1 MVKFR
6 TSKKIFIH
14 IDCDSFFAECEILKN
29 PQLKNEYVLVGR
41 EIVVA
46 CNYKTKALW
55 ITTGMP
61 VWKAEEILK
70 GRWIFLEGDH
80 SFYSL
85 VSRKMMKYLKENTLS
100 IEPFSID
107 EAFCEITGLPELY
120 KLNLEDY
127 ILKLQKDVVEYIW
140 VPVSIWVSTTRIKA
154 KIFSKLNKPL
164 GVFIDISN
172 SRETFEELP
181 LDIVPF
187 IGKSM
192 QNKLKYSCENVYD
205 FVNLWYWDL
214 KKNIWKSATDLWLE
228 LSWVNAFRVKKSPH
242 SKSMSRGRSFN
253 KNITSNKE
261 FLYSQF
267 LLNFNHLYEE
277 FSLRNYKLKK
287 VSIFFRDKDKVITIF
302 HYNLA
307 EYSTSRKDILE
318 IVQRLFQKYYSPDN
332 LIRSTWVVFWS
343 LEKITFQQL
352 NIFQKVRKVE
362 QENSQLIWVIN
373 KLNQKYS
380 SHKVA
385 FGTDLLGKDFESKWG
400 IRV

>member
-1 MVKFR
+1 MKFR

-29 PQLKNEYVLVGR
+29 PKLKNQYVLVGR

-70 GRWIFLEGDH
+70 GKWIFLEGDH
-80 SFYSL
+80 NFYSL
-85 VSRKMMKYLKENTLS
+85 VSQKMMKYLKENTLS
-100 IEPFSID
+100 MEPFSID
-107 EAFCEITGLPELY
+107 EAFCEITWLPELY
-120 KLNLEDY
+120 KLSLEDY
-127 ILKLQKDVVEYIW
+127 ILKLQKEVVKYIW

-164 GVFIDISN
+164 WVFIDIST
-172 SRETFEELP
+172 SRAIFEKLP
-181 LDIVPF
+181 LSIVPF

-205 FVNLWYWDL
+205 FVNLWYWNL
-214 KKNIWKSATDLWLE
+214 KKDIWKSATDLWLE
-228 LSWVNAFRVKKSPH
+228 LSGVNAFNVRKSPH
-242 SKSMSRGRSFN
+242 SKSMSRWRSFN

-277 FSLRNYKLKK
+277 FTLRNYKLRK
-287 VSIFFRDKDKVITIF
+287 VSIFFRDKENTTTIF
-302 HYNLA
+302 HYNFP
-307 EYSTSRKDILE
+307 EFSTNRKEILD
-318 IVQRLFQKYYSPDN
+318 IVQKLFQNYYNSN
-332 LIRSTWVVFWS
+332 TLYRSTWVVFGS

-352 NIFQKVRKVE
+352 NIFQKVRKTE
-362 QENSQLIWVIN
+362 RENTQLISVIN
-373 KLNQKYS
+373 KLNQRYS
-380 SHKVA
+380 SHKVS
-385 FGTDLLGKDFESKWG
+385 FGTDLLGKDFESKLG